1 MNHGTRMTLRELLVA
16 GAGIVIPGAAN
27 ALAARLIEASGFP
40 IAYVTGAGVAN
51 SYLGAPDMGLTTA
64 TEMVAHIAACREAV
78 AIPLIADGDTGFG
91 NALNLFRTVKL
102 YEQAGAGAI
111 QLEDQVFPKRCGHF
125 EGKSVVPQR
134 EMVDKIHA
142 ATDARRDPAFLIIA
156 RTDARAMEGMTAAL
170 DRAAA
175 YREAGA
181 DVLFVEAP
189 QSEEELAAIPREV
202 PGVHLCNIVIGGKSP
217 MLGRNRLAA
226 MGYAGILYANAALQ
240 SAMLAM
246 TKTLAHLQRTG
257 SLEGAVDQLM
267 TFADRQTAVDFQRW
281 SDMDRRYSS
290 T

>member
-1 MNHGTRMTLRELLVA
+1 MNADAPKTLRELLVA

-27 ALAARLIEASGFP
+27 ALAARIIETSGFP

-91 NALNLFRTVKL
+91 NALNLFRTVRL

-111 QLEDQVFPKRCGHF
+111 QLEDQEFPKRCGHF
-125 EGKSVVPQR
+125 EGKTVVAMR
-134 EMVDKIHA
+134 EMVDKIRA
-142 ATDARRDPAFLIIA
+142 ATDARRDASFLIIA
-156 RTDARAMEGMTAAL
+156 RTDARAVEGMNAAL

-189 QSEEELAAIPREV
+189 QSEQELAAIPRQV
-202 PGVHLCNIVIGGKSP
+202 PGVHLCNIVIGGKTP
-217 MLGRNRLAA
+217 MLARDQLAA

-240 SAMLAM
+240 AAMLAM
-246 TKTLAHLQRTG
+246 TKTLAHLKRTG
-257 SLEGAVDQLM
+257 SLDGATDPLM
-267 TFADRQTAVDFQRW
+267 TFADRQSAVDFARW
-281 SDMDRRYSS
+281 SDLDRRYTS